1 MNVQLFQALMGKLLE
16 RHYGIAITDTPFACE
31 TFVASRIKDG
41 ESVFACADGHAY
53 KHDLE
58 RTDKHGPFGTPYY
71 NSITPAEYFAA
82 LAEVGGQQDMGDDPI
97 TCPKCGRRT
106 DFGYATFPVSQHHRC
121 PASENEC
128 GHEFVVSLE
137 DAPADG

>member
-1 MNVQLFQALMGKLLE
+1 MASPSPIRHLLAKPSWPVGSRTVSPFLPVQMGM
-16 RHYGIAITDTPFACE
+16 H
-31 TFVASRIKDG
+31 
-41 ESVFACADGHAY
+41 
-53 KHDLE
+53 
-58 RTDKHGPFGTPYY
+58 TDKHGPFGTPNY